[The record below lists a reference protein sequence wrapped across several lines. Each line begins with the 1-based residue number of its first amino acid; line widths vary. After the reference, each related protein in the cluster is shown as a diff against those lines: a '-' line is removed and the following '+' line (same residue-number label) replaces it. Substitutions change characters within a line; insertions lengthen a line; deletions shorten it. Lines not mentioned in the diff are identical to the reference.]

1 MLYYSTNHNAA
12 RATLREAVIRGL
24 AEDRGLYMPEVI
36 KQLPAS
42 FFDEIADLT
51 FQEVAYRVADAFFGE
66 DVPAGDLRRIVYDT
80 LQFDTPLVQ
89 VEPNIYALEL
99 FHGPTLAFK
108 DVGARFMARLLQ
120 WSLTQEGEI
129 TNSQSSNSKLVNV
142 LVATS
147 GDTGS
152 AVANGFLGVE
162 GIHVY
167 VLYPKGKVS
176 AIQECQF
183 TTLGQ
188 NITAIE
194 VDGTFDDCQRLVKTA
209 FMDDELN
216 ARMRLTS
223 ANSINVARFLPQAF
237 YYFWAYAQ
245 LKRNDESRK
254 MTNDESRF
262 ARNDESDSPS
272 SLDSDSHSS
281 FVTRHSS
288 LKEEFADSSLDIRHS
303 SLDKHDS
310 SFFTLHSSLD
320 KVVFCVPSGNFGN
333 ICSALFGHVM
343 GLPVERFIAS
353 NNANDVVYQYLQ
365 TGIYS
370 PRPSVQTIA
379 NAMDVGDPSN
389 FARILDL
396 YSREDV
402 KERIGFSPLPS
413 EPTQASSPQP
423 AMGSVSGGPSDG
435 AAPSESS
442 FLSGAT
448 YTDAQIAA
456 TMRDCYARTG
466 YVLDPHGACA
476 YQALK
481 DQLRTDEIGIF
492 LETAHPAKFKQTVDD
507 ILGTDIPIPERLQA
521 FMRGQK
527 QSTPLS
533 SRFEDL
539 KALLLGTLKD

>member
-1 MLYYSTNHNAA
+1 MFYYSTNHTAS

-42 FFDEIADLT
+42 FWQEIADLT

-66 DVPAGDLRRIVYDT
+66 DVPAEDLRRIVYDT
-80 LQFDTPLVQ
+80 LSFDTPVVH
-89 VEPNIYALEL
+89 VEDNIYALEL

-120 WSLTQEGEI
+120 YFIHLSPAAGGRE
-129 TNSQSSNSKLVNV
+129 VNV

-152 AVANGFLGVE
+152 AVANGFLGVD

-176 AIQECQF
+176 PIQECQF

-194 VDGTFDDCQRLVKTA
+194 IDGVFDDCQRLVKSA
-209 FMDDELN
+209 FMDADLN
-216 ARMRLTS
+216 VHMRLTS

-245 LKRNDESRK
+245 LVKTQSTLNFK
-254 MTNDESRF
+254 
-262 ARNDESDSPS
+262 S
-272 SLDSDSHSS
+272 S
-281 FVTRHSS
+281 
-288 LKEEFADSSLDIRHS
+288 
-303 SLDKHDS
+303 
-310 SFFTLHSSLD
+310 TLNLT
-320 KVVFCVPSGNFGN
+320 VCVPSGNFGN

-343 GLPVERFIAS
+343 GLPVHRFIAA
-353 NNANDVVYQYLQ
+353 NNANDVFYQYMQ
-365 TGIYS
+365 TGVYT
-370 PRPSVQTIA
+370 PQPSKQTIA

-396 YSREDV
+396 YSRPDV
-402 KERIGFSPLPS
+402 QSILKSRNIAQPLPS
-413 EPTQASSPQP
+413 LSNSEDSNSSSLPRSAQSDASHLKNREG
-423 AMGSVSGGPSDG
+423 AGGG
-435 AAPSESS
+435 SS
-442 FLSGAT
+442 FISSAT
-448 YTDAQIAA
+448 YTDDQIAE

-466 YVLDPHGACA
+466 YVLDPHGACG
-476 YQALK
+476 YRALK
-481 DQLRTDEIGIF
+481 EQLRPDEVGVF
-492 LETAHPAKFKQTVDD
+492 LETAHPAKFKDTVDR
-507 ILGTDIPIPERLQA
+507 ILGIDLPIPEKLQA
-521 FMRGQK
+521 FMRGKK
-527 QSTPLS
+527 QSFPLS
-533 SRFEDL
+533 SDFADF
-539 KALLLGTLKD
+539 KAFLLAE